1 MSILLTSLALA
12 LASDYTVRLHA
23 PSVPRIVQPSIET
36 TSPERMAKLGNTRG
50 HRGFPVHVQPHRC
63 GPVMLSEPENSRDD
77 SWIREIWAGP
87 GNSVLVVIFV
97 GTLIYLAFESVPQY
111 LSLFK

>member
-1 MSILLTSLALA
+1 
-12 LASDYTVRLHA
+12 
-23 PSVPRIVQPSIET
+23 
-36 TSPERMAKLGNTRG
+36 
-50 HRGFPVHVQPHRC
+50 
-63 GPVMLSEPENSRDD
+63 MLSEPENSRDD